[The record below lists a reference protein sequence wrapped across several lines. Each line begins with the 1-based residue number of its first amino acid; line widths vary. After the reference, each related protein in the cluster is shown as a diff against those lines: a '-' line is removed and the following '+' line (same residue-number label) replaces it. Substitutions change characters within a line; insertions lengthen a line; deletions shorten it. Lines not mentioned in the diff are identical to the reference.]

1 MAGLAAVNQLGESIV
16 AMLIARRNLLAAEGK
31 LGPIAASLDIS
42 QLPLSKLASATEP
55 TAGLTLSCTRVA
67 MSEYPAQR
75 VPTRS
80 AGSGVTLALEVS
92 YMATAWS
99 GGNAG
104 DEQSIL
110 SWAMLELMT
119 RPVLDRS
126 VLTGPAGT
134 WDPSETVQLVPDS
147 ITDDALYRLWAAL
160 QHKMRLSATFRARV
174 LRIGYP
180 AGADWPNV
188 VATRFNIANVD
199 DPLVEGVE

>member
-16 AMLIARRNLLAAEGK
+16 AMLIARRNLLAAEGM

-42 QLPLSKLASATEP
+42 QLPLSKLASSTEP
-55 TAGLTLSCTRVA
+55 TAGLTFSCTRVS
-67 MSEYPAQR
+67 MSDYPAQR
-75 VPTRS
+75 VQTRS
-80 AGSGVTLALEVS
+80 TASGVSIALEVS

-110 SWAMLELMT
+110 TWAMLELMS

-126 VLTGPAGT
+126 VLIGPAGT
-134 WDPSETVQLVPDS
+134 WDPTETVQLVPES
-147 ITDDALYRLWAAL
+147 ITDDAMFRLWAAL

-174 LRIGYP
+174 LRIGYG

-188 VATRFNIANVD
+188 VATRFNVANAD
-199 DPLVEGVE
+199 DPLVESVT